1 MSLLIRL
8 SRARIFVRSRSRA
21 CFARRGGLGV
31 HPCGRGYP
39 KCGLVTWLSLMRLV
53 YPLIGGL
60 QAFLTPRLL
69 RVVLL

>member
-21 CFARRGGLGV
+21 CFARRGALGV